1 MDGDTILVNSL
12 WCNYMPSEELKE
24 RIGARL
30 SLILAEHEE
39 EYLYKHCDIHQII
52 LSCKYIKPSINIDKW

>member
-1 MDGDTILVNSL
+1 MDEDTILVNSL

-30 SLILAEHEE
+30 SLILAVHGE
-39 EYLYKHCDIHQII
+39 EYLYKHCDLHQLI
-52 LSCKYIKPSINIDKW
+52 LCLQYIKPEIGMNKW